1 MICSAAVAASHFE
14 RNKMSK
20 INKIRETT
28 FKFDGDKIKYK
39 LEYQGNGKAPD
50 KRYDENCEGLCLFI
64 HPSGT
69 KVFFAYKKR
78 SMFNSK
84 KGKLEKNCFYK
95 KLHTYQDVKGYKYR
109 DAKDKLAAAL
119 EKLKNPVPKDSSK
132 KLAKDLFKQFLKE
145 GTEGDRID
153 GKFEYKAS
161 SKNRYKQYI
170 NTYLLLKHKDKS
182 VIKKLTAPITY
193 KQRISEKPIG
203 EYLCSELSDW
213 HMNIL
218 YERLKATPSTA
229 NGVVNM
235 VSTIFTWAI
244 KSEIFKGT
252 NPCQN
257 FIWKNPKPVKAKL
270 LDSDTARLKKHFQG
284 KAFDYDPHFLACVG
298 LHLLLGLRSI
308 DVFGLRWEAPLS
320 EEEKLACS
328 GWLLDGW
335 ETVEKPKF
343 HLWNMKNRDNKNIHI
358 DQESLALLK
367 RLKEAKMRDRNSW
380 SIKSVFIFP
389 QKKDIN
395 KHATYGSYERRI
407 KKLNQTLGFK
417 KLEGDN
423 ISRVRGERKIFS
435 LKLF

>member
-119 EKLKNPVPKDSSK
+119 EKLKSPAPKSSSK

-145 GTEGDRID
+145 GMEGDRID

-161 SKNRYKQYI
+161 SKNKYKQY
-170 NTYLLLKHKDKS
+170 
-182 VIKKLTAPITY
+182 
-193 KQRISEKPIG
+193 
-203 EYLCSELSDW
+203 
-213 HMNIL
+213 
-218 YERLKATPSTA
+218 
-229 NGVVNM
+229 
-235 VSTIFTWAI
+235 
-244 KSEIFKGT
+244 
-252 NPCQN
+252 
-257 FIWKNPKPVKAKL
+257 
-270 LDSDTARLKKHFQG
+270 
-284 KAFDYDPHFLACVG
+284 
-298 LHLLLGLRSI
+298 
-308 DVFGLRWEAPLS
+308 
-320 EEEKLACS
+320 
-328 GWLLDGW
+328 
-335 ETVEKPKF
+335 
-343 HLWNMKNRDNKNIHI
+343 
-358 DQESLALLK
+358 
-367 RLKEAKMRDRNSW
+367 
-380 SIKSVFIFP
+380 
-389 QKKDIN
+389 
-395 KHATYGSYERRI
+395 
-407 KKLNQTLGFK
+407 
-417 KLEGDN
+417 
-423 ISRVRGERKIFS
+423 
-435 LKLF
+435 